1 MQKNFVEIT
10 QDKEKEKMTTLQ
22 KEQMESLYN
31 LYERKYWL
39 CPNEYERA
47 LGAMKAL
54 REVAKI
60 FGYRFESYGVET
72 VNRITCSLYR
82 LEEI

>member
-1 MQKNFVEIT
+1 M
-10 QDKEKEKMTTLQ
+10 KMSMSTLQ

-39 CPNEYERA
+39 CKNEYERT

-54 REVAKI
+54 REVAEI
-60 FGYRFESYGVET
+60 FGYRFESYGAET
-72 VNRITCSLYR
+72 VSGKTVSVYR

>member
-1 MQKNFVEIT
+1 
-10 QDKEKEKMTTLQ
+10 MTTLQ
-22 KEQMESLYN
+22 KEQMECMYN

-39 CPNEYERA
+39 CPNEYERT

-54 REVAKI
+54 RDVALI
-60 FGYRFESYGVET
+60 FGYRFESYDVET
-72 VNRITCSLYR
+72 VSGKTCALYR

>member
-1 MQKNFVEIT
+1 MM
-10 QDKEKEKMTTLQ
+10 KMRMATLQ

-39 CPNEYERA
+39 CKNEYERT

-54 REVAKI
+54 REVAEL
-60 FGYRFESYGVET
+60 FGYKFESYDVET
-72 VNRITCSLYR
+72 VNGKTCSLYR
-82 LEEI
+82 LVEI